1 MASKWVIVLSAVLVV
16 GIVCVALWLDSGN
29 TRLSEATGLVVTTET
44 FPVYMET
51 HPLLKDLPKDAS
63 ISLTIGGQAYGI
75 SGKSIQVDKV
85 INDADISI
93 ELPSGYEGRIGEV
106 GLCSAVKEAIKNGD
120 VKFETKVSKTKLML
134 KYYKLIKY
142 RSCVEG

>member
-1 MASKWVIVLSAVLVV
+1 MASKRAIILSSVLVV
-16 GIVCVALWLDSGN
+16 ALFGLALFLDSGN
-29 TRLSEATGLVVTTET
+29 SRLSEATGLVVTTET

-51 HPLLKDLPKDAS
+51 HPLMKDLPKDSS

-75 SGKSIQVDKV
+75 SGKIIQVDKV
-85 INDADISI
+85 INNADVSI
-93 ELPSGYEGRIGEV
+93 ELPAGYESRIGLV

-120 VKFETKVSKTKLML
+120 IQIETKISKTKLML